1 MTPFH
6 TAPQYPIS
14 EGSGGSIWS
23 DIGHVAGKV
32 VAAPFRTAST
42 LVNAGIFGAYYVT
55 TLAVTGLV
63 GFGSILALPVRMT
76 ADLCLKHQVKP
87 LAEYAVSP
95 ARKTFNFIS
104 RLYNELPDWGSQAI
118 FAGVG
123 IVAIAAV
130 AIVAIASDCGER
142 GNQRGGNSYYFIEV
156 NTNVNTYDRYN
167 RHHYETDDDDSFI
180 WEMARPYKI
189 STDIGAAIMGKTER
203 LVNGPQVIE

>member
-32 VAAPFRTAST
+32 VAAPFRTASS
-42 LVNAGIFGAYYVT
+42 LVNAGVFGAYYVT
-55 TLAVTGLV
+55 TLAVTGVVFL
-63 GFGSILALPVRMT
+63 GSTLALPVRMT

-123 IVAIAAV
+123 IVALAAV
-130 AIVAIASDCGER
+130 ALVAIASDCGER

-180 WEMARPYKI
+180 WGMARPYKI